1 MHGRGKQIALICA
14 DILTAAL
21 AVGAW
26 FTMMLGAGRGRLLT
40 AVGLYALRYF
50 TVDSNLLA
58 AAASLICAAASV
70 RAMRSGGKVPAGLQI
85 LRLAGAASTGV
96 TFMTVMCFLGPVFGF
111 ASMFAGPNLVMHLI
125 VPVLAA
131 ALFIAGR
138 CGEDIPKRKIVI
150 GAVPVLI
157 YGTFY
162 ALNIIINGR
171 GSGPTTNDWYGLAQ
185 WGPAMYAPVIAII
198 TGMGLALSFLY
209 WKGGGGRSKDR

>member
-1 MHGRGKQIALICA
+1 
-14 DILTAAL
+14 
-21 AVGAW
+21 
-26 FTMMLGAGRGRLLT
+26 
-40 AVGLYALRYF
+40 
-50 TVDSNLLA
+50 
-58 AAASLICAAASV
+58 
-70 RAMRSGGKVPAGLQI
+70 
-85 LRLAGAASTGV
+85 
-96 TFMTVMCFLGPVFGF
+96 MT
-111 ASMFAGPNLVMHLI
+111 
-125 VPVLAA
+125 
-131 ALFIAGR
+131 
-138 CGEDIPKRKIVI
+138 